1 MATRP
6 PIGLPKLPR
15 RGKILLSIAVGLIF
29 ILIVGARLLSTYVD
43 WLWFG
48 EVGFHSVFST
58 ILVTRVVLFFALG
71 LLVGGVFAVSIAVA
85 YRTRPVFVPV
95 SGADDPLARYRSTVV
110 QRVRL
115 IGIGLPVLVGLIAGW
130 AAQSDWQV
138 VQLFLHATPFGIQD
152 PEFHLD
158 VGFYAFK
165 LPFYTWLI
173 GWLFVTVVVAFFGA
187 LITHYLFGGI
197 RLANKGGQLATP
209 ARVQLSVTAG
219 VFVLIYAISY
229 FFERYEL
236 LSDDRNSLFTGA
248 TYTDLNAVLP
258 AKLILLC
265 ISVFCAIAFFAGA
278 FLRNLQLPAIATVL
292 LVLSSILIGT
302 AWPLVLQQFSVKP
315 NESAKEQI
323 PIQRNIAATKDA
335 FGLGPD
341 KVKIDPKPYP
351 GTQNASLSQISNDA
365 AARNTISNVRLL
377 DPNILAPTFT
387 QQQATDNV
395 YGFPSKLDVD
405 RYTVDN
411 QLRDYIVAAREINTD
426 NLAENQRS
434 WINRHVVYTHGNGF
448 VAAPANTI
456 DQAPSGDSNP
466 ASGSTSTPTTTAT
479 TQGGYPVFT
488 VSDLK
493 TMEAAKKS
501 GQPLPIPITEPRIYF
516 GELATDFAIVG
527 APREYDGQ
535 GISNYEYTGSGG
547 VPMGSFFKRLVFAA
561 DFTDRNILFSGE
573 IKDNSRIMYNRDPKT
588 RVSKVAPWLT
598 LDNDPYPAVV
608 DGRIQWIVD
617 GFTTLENYPYAQKT
631 PFGEVTTDSLNNGP
645 RQGNDISYI
654 RNSVKAVVDGFNGS
668 VTLYEVD
675 DKDPVLK
682 AWEGVFPGTV
692 KPKSSIPP
700 ELAAHFRYPEDLFKV
715 QRDLLARYHVDSPQE
730 FFSTQTF
737 WDVPPDPTVE
747 GGGQTD
753 LNAEKQP
760 PYYVVAQA
768 PGQTTPTFQ
777 VTSALTSLKR
787 QFLAS
792 WVSASYDEKTNGTIQ
807 VLRLDPN
814 AGQVDG
820 PIQVQNNFQ
829 GKFTADRTL
838 LQNPQS
844 TVKFGNLLT
853 LPVANGL
860 LYVEPIYIQQKAA
873 NAFPQLA
880 RVLVA
885 YGKNIGFSTTLNG
898 ALDQVFG
905 QGAGAVA
912 TQPSNGSA
920 PPGTTGSSPTTTT
933 KPPASTTP
941 GNPNAAAMQAAAND
955 MAAAFQRLKAAQ
967 AKNDYEGVA
976 KAFADL
982 DAASKRY
989 DEAKGATTTTTTTKP
1004 PPSTGGG

>member
-1 MATRP
+1 VATRP
-6 PIGLPKLPR
+6 PVGLPKLPR
-15 RGKILLSIAVGLIF
+15 RGKVVLGIVIGLILLLI
-29 ILIVGARLLSTYVD
+29 IGARLLSTYVD

-58 ILVTRVVLFFALG
+58 ILVTRIVLFFALG
-71 LLVGGVFAVSIAVA
+71 ILVGGVFAVSIGVA

-95 SGADDPLARYRSTVV
+95 TGADDPLARYRSTVV

-130 AAQSDWQV
+130 AAQSNWQV
-138 VQLFLHATPFGIQD
+138 VQLFLHGTSFGVTD

-165 LPFYTWLI
+165 LPFYSWLI

-209 ARVQLSVTAG
+209 ARVQLSITAG
-219 VFVLIYAISY
+219 VFVLIYAVSY

-236 LSDDRNSLFTGA
+236 LSGDRNSLFTGA

-302 AWPLVLQQFSVKP
+302 AWPLVLQQFSVRP

-323 PIQRNIAATKDA
+323 PIQHNIDATRQA

-341 KVKIDPKPYP
+341 KVEIENTDVKFGADLPTLQK
-351 GTQNASLSQISNDA
+351 DA
-365 AARNTISNVRLL
+365 ASSNTIANVRLL

-387 QQQATDNV
+387 QRQATDNV
-395 YGFPSKLDVD
+395 YGFPTKLDVD

-411 QLRDYIVAAREINTD
+411 KLQDYIVAAREINTD

-448 VAAPANTI
+448 VAAAANTV
-456 DQAPSGDSNP
+456 DEPPTQNTNP
-466 ASGSTSTPTTTAT
+466 TNSTGTPSTSS
-479 TQGGYPVFT
+479 TQGGYPLFT
-488 VSDLK
+488 VSDLNS
-493 TMEAAKKS
+493 MQAAKEQKK
-501 GQPLPIPITEPRIYF
+501 QLPIPMTEPRIYY
-516 GELATDFAIVG
+516 GELATDYAIVG

-535 GISNYEYTGSGG
+535 GRDPYQYTGSGG
-547 VPMGSFFKRLVFAA
+547 VPVGSLFKRLVFAA
-561 DFTDRNILFSGE
+561 DLTDRNILFSGE
-573 IKDNSRIMYNRDPKT
+573 IKDDSRIMYNRDPKT

-598 LDNDPYPAVV
+598 LDSDPYPAVV
-608 DGRIQWIVD
+608 DGRVQWIVD

-631 PFGEVTTDSLNNGP
+631 QFGQVTSDSLNNGP
-645 RQGNDISYI
+645 RQQENISYI
-654 RNSVKAVVDGFNGS
+654 RNSVKAVVDSFNGT
-668 VTLYEVD
+668 VTLYEWD
-675 DKDPVLK
+675 EADPVLK

-692 KPKSSIPP
+692 KPKSAIPP
-700 ELAAHFRYPEDLFKV
+700 DLAAHFRYPEDLFKV

-747 GGGQTD
+747 GGGTVD
-753 LNAEKQP
+753 VNGEKQP
-760 PYYVVAQA
+760 PYYVVAQT
-768 PGQTTPTFQ
+768 GDQTKPTFQ

-792 WVSASYDEKTNGTIQ
+792 WVSVSSDPGDYGKIK
-807 VLRLDPN
+807 VMRLPQAN
-814 AGQVDG
+814 AQVDG

-829 GKFTADRTL
+829 GSFTADRTL
-838 LQNPQS
+838 LQNQQS

-853 LPVANGL
+853 LPVADGFI
-860 LYVEPIYIQQKAA
+860 YVEPIYIQQKAD

-880 RVLVA
+880 RVLVS
-885 YGKNIGFSTTLNG
+885 YGKKIGFANTLG
-898 ALDQVFG
+898 EALDQVFG
-905 QGAGAVA
+905 SGADKLA
-912 TQPSNGSA
+912 TQPS
-920 PPGTTGSSPTTTT
+920 GTTPPPSSGTSQPPT
-933 KPPASTTP
+933 STTQPPSSQP
-941 GNPNAAAMQAAAND
+941 GSGNTPAMQAAADD
-955 MAAAFQRLKAAQ
+955 MASAFDRLKAAQ
-967 AKNDYEGVA
+967 AKNDYPAVA

-982 DAASKRY
+982 DAASQRY
-989 DEAKGATTTTTTTKP
+989 EDAKKAKGATTTTTTTKP
-1004 PPSTGGG
+1004 PPTSGGG

>member
-15 RGKILLSIAVGLIF
+15 RGKILLSIVVGLIL
-29 ILIVGARLLSTYVD
+29 ILIIGARLLGAYVD

-58 ILVTRVVLFFALG
+58 ILVTRVVLFFVLG
-71 LLVGGVFAVSIAVA
+71 LLVGGVFAVSIWVA
-85 YRTRPVFVPV
+85 YRMRPVFVPV

-138 VQLFLHATPFGIQD
+138 VQLFLHSTSFGIQD

-219 VFVLIYAISY
+219 VFVLIYAVSY

-323 PIQRNIAATKDA
+323 PIQRNMDATRQA

-341 KVKIDPKPYP
+341 KVEIKDYP
-351 GTQNASLSQISNDA
+351 GTSTADLDQLQKDAGAS
-365 AARNTISNVRLL
+365 NTISNVRLL

-395 YGFPSKLDVD
+395 YGFPAKLDVD

-411 QLRDYIVAAREINTD
+411 QLRDYVVAAREINTD

-448 VAAPANTI
+448 VAAAANTV
-456 DQAPSGDSNP
+456 DEAPSQTPESPTSN
-466 ASGSTSTPTTTAT
+466 TTAT
-479 TQGGYPVFT
+479 TSTRGGYPIFT
-488 VSDLK
+488 VSDLNS
-493 TMEAAKKS
+493 MDSAKETKK
-501 GQPLPIPITEPRIYF
+501 PLPIPITEPRVYY
-516 GELATDFAIVG
+516 GELATDYAIVG

-535 GISNYEYTGSGG
+535 NRPAYEYTGTGG
-547 VPMGSFFKRLVFAA
+547 VPVGSLFKRLVFAA

-608 DGRIQWIVD
+608 GGRIQWIVD
-617 GFTTLENYPYAQKT
+617 GYTTLENYPYAQKT
-631 PFGEVTTDSLNNGP
+631 QFGQVTSDSLNSGP
-645 RQGNDISYI
+645 RQEENISYI
-654 RNSVKAVVDGFNGS
+654 RNSVKAVVDSFNGS
-668 VTLYEVD
+668 VTLYAVD
-675 DKDPVLK
+675 ETDPVLK

-692 KPKSSIPP
+692 KPTSAIPP
-700 ELAAHFRYPEDLFKV
+700 ELATHFRYPEDLFKV
-715 QRDLLARYHVDSPQE
+715 QRDLLARYHVGSPQE

-747 GGGQTD
+747 GGSPTD
-753 LNAEKQP
+753 INGEKQP
-760 PYYVVAQA
+760 PYYVVAQT
-768 PGQTTPTFQ
+768 PEQSKPTFQ

-792 WVSASYDEKTNGTIQ
+792 WVSVSSDPDDYGKIK
-807 VLRLDPN
+807 VLRLPQ
-814 AGQVDG
+814 ASSQVDG

-829 GKFTADRTL
+829 GSFTADRTL
-838 LQNPQS
+838 LQNQQS

-860 LYVEPIYIQQKAA
+860 IYVEPIYIQQKAA

-885 YGKNIGFSTTLNG
+885 YGKKIGFSTTLG
-898 ALDQVFG
+898 AALDQVFG
-905 QGAGAVA
+905 PGADELA
-912 TQPSNGSA
+912 TQPSGST
-920 PPGTTGSSPTTTT
+920 PPPSTGTSTPPT
-933 KPPASTTP
+933 STTQPPNTQP
-941 GNPNAAAMQAAAND
+941 GSGNSAEMQAAAND
-955 MAAAFQRLKAAQ
+955 MASAFQRLKAAQ

-989 DEAKGATTTTTTTKP
+989 DAAKGKTTTTTTTTTKP
-1004 PPSTGGG
+1004 PPTSGGG